1 MQQHRPRG
9 RIRSRD
15 RARIHLRRR
24 LRLPAIGEVEASI
37 QDSDELAG
45 GWLFAHLRQWPSEFE
60 PKPIELELEL
70 LLNYAEACQRGAETD
85 VRGAGYRP
93 RFPCSSAWPKGSR
106 DFSIIGYGPALSRT
120 CVAPPASGHERARRV
135 APVRLCGFHPV
146 GRAGQCRAK
155 SPFYNGGALPALV
168 LPLACLLPGSVE
180 IDRGFSPPRNPGMP
194 GLLLFWAA
202 GHSPGSWLA
211 SALAS
216 PPPPSK

>member
-1 MQQHRPRG
+1 ML
-9 RIRSRD
+9 IRVAD
-15 RARIHLRRR
+15 
-24 LRLPAIGEVEASI
+24 
-37 QDSDELAG
+37 
-45 GWLFAHLRQWPSEFE
+45 
-60 PKPIELELEL
+60 
-70 LLNYAEACQRGAETD
+70 
-85 VRGAGYRP
+85 
-93 RFPCSSAWPKGSR
+93 GSR

-180 IDRGFSPPRNPGMP
+180 IDRGFSPPSNPGMP

-202 GHSPGSWLA
+202 GHTARFLVSQ
-211 SALAS
+211 
-216 PPPPSK
+216 